1 MDSLKVSVCKPG
13 EGDPQELDLNNKE
26 DMQGILKCLNMKGYV
41 VLKGAVTVKDNW
53 DAGIQDFSND
63 PVRPILLS
71 EEEILTFDLTQ
82 SMYTRS

>member
-1 MDSLKVSVCKPG
+1 MSVCKPG